1 MDQYAGLAG
10 AGTGQYQVVAGRCG
24 NRFTLGRIEMIEQMR
39 DVHPAILPAI
49 ARCLAWLGL
58 LGASTQAAA
67 AVRYALD
74 YLPATQEMH
83 VRLCADAAA
92 QREFVIARDAA
103 ANIAG
108 LAREHGGLQRLGDT
122 RWRADRWKSGECLSY
137 RVALAPIARR
147 NDYDIGVEV
156 GVDMLV
162 APQYWLLRSDGD
174 EAAEATVSMPDGYA
188 FSPPWQALDGS
199 TAQQG
204 RFRIPSTPPA
214 WSSLVAVGSFEESTL
229 QLPGGTVRVAMLGGI
244 DTANRAKLLRWMQ
257 HALAAASSAHGEL
270 PLPQAQVVLRPVAL
284 RGGRAVGFGQSL
296 RGQGNAVHIQVDP
309 KATPDQLDA
318 DWTAVHEFAHWAHP
332 YLGDDGAWL
341 AEGLASYWQNTL
353 RARAGLLTP
362 LAAWQQLD
370 AGFARGRGAS
380 NDQLSLAQLSSA
392 MQRERAYYAVYWSG
406 AAYWLQLDVDLRKTS
421 GGRFGIEEALRR
433 FRACCLLQR
442 RAWAPR
448 EFVAKLDSLMHSD
461 LFLRRYDAYSARR
474 GFPPLQTIYAQLG
487 LQRSADG
494 AVQLRDD
501 AADVAIRRA
510 IMRKPGRADEP

>member
-1 MDQYAGLAG
+1 M
-10 AGTGQYQVVAGRCG
+10 
-24 NRFTLGRIEMIEQMR
+24 
-39 DVHPAILPAI
+39 
-49 ARCLAWLGL
+49 AWLGL
-58 LGASTQAAA
+58 LGASAQAGA
-67 AVRYALD
+67 AVHYALA
-74 YLPATQEMH
+74 YAPVTQEIQ

-92 QREFVIARDAA
+92 QRDFSIARSAA
-103 ANIAG
+103 ANIDG
-108 LAREHGGLQRLGDT
+108 LAREHGELQRLGDA
-122 RWRADRWKSGECLSY
+122 RWRADAWKANECLSY

-162 APQYWLLRSDGD
+162 APQQWLLRSDGD
-174 EAAEATVSMPDGYA
+174 DAAEVRVSMPDGYA

-229 QLPGGTVRVAMLGGI
+229 RLRGGSVRVAMLGGI
-244 DTANRAKLLRWMQ
+244 DAANRAKLLRWME

-309 KATPDQLDA
+309 KATLEQLDA

-370 AGFARGRGAS
+370 AGFARGRGAA
-380 NDQLSLAQLSSA
+380 NAQLSLAQLSAA
-392 MQRERAYYAVYWSG
+392 MHRERAYYAVYWSG
-406 AAYWLQLDVDLRKTS
+406 AAYWLQLDVDLRKAS
-421 GGRFGIEEALRR
+421 GGKFGIEEALRR

-442 RAWAPR
+442 RAWTPR
-448 EFVAKLDSLMHSD
+448 EFVARLDSLVDSD
-461 LFLRRYDAYSARR
+461 LFLRRYDEFSARR
-474 GFPPLQTIYAQLG
+474 GFPPLQAIYAQLG
-487 LQRSADG
+487 LEHVADG
-494 AVQLRDD
+494 PLQLRDD
-501 AADVAIRRA
+501 VPDAAVRTA
-510 IMRKPGRADEP
+510 IMRKPGTAGAP